1 MRVVIEQIGSFR
13 ATDDEGKEH
22 RLLIYSARKV
32 IDQPGCK
39 FITMKDGRL
48 VVRIKK
54 GAYLIGQTGD
64 PLTSDDPAAL

>member
-1 MRVVIEQIGSFR
+1 MRVVIEQIGNFL
-13 ATDDEGKEH
+13 ATDDEGNEH
-22 RLLIYSARKV
+22 RLLICSAREV
-32 IDQPGCK
+32 IEQRGCK

-54 GAYLIGQTGD
+54 GAYLIDETGD